1 LKLFSEE
8 FRTGRL
14 IKRLIGEQ
22 AYNRLVEFGN
32 PDETW
37 EVLMNRLLDAAT
49 ATATAAK

>member
-1 LKLFSEE
+1 LSEE
-8 FRTGRL
+8 FLKGRP

-22 AYNRLVEFGN
+22 AYNRLVEFAK

-37 EVLMNRLLDAAT
+37 EVLMNRLLDT